1 MNSVNI
7 TGRITKQPELKTK
20 QGGGAYCYFC
30 LAVDN
35 GKDKNGEKLT
45 EFIDCIAYNN
55 QANFIGSYVNK
66 GDMLEL
72 NGRLHTSI
80 KEDSEGNKTK
90 RVTVVAFNVGI
101 CSKSNKEATP
111 AAAPDTEK
119 QPQPEPAK
127 DVVAALDKL
136 NNNTVEPSELPFEI

>member
-20 QGGGAYCYFC
+20 QDGGAYCYFC

-35 GKDKNGEKLT
+35 GKDKSGQKLT

-55 QANFIGSYVNK
+55 QANFIGGYVNK

-72 NGRLHTSI
+72 NGRIHTSI

-101 CSKSNKEATP
+101 CSKSNRDTT
-111 AAAPDTEK
+111 AAPEN
-119 QPQPEPAK
+119 EPAPAQDIK
-127 DVVAALDKL
+127 PVA
-136 NNNTVEPSELPFEI
+136 VEPSGLPFEI

>member
-20 QGGGAYCYFC
+20 QDGGAYCYFC

-101 CSKSNKEATP
+101 CSKSNKETTP
-111 AAAPDTEK
+111 AAAPNTE
-119 QPQPEPAK
+119 PQPEPAK

-136 NNNTVEPSELPFEI
+136 NNNAVEPSELPFEI